1 MGVECVQLV
10 FLTANTIVMLKL
22 GVYNC
27 HTSESFEKMK
37 LSRVSFLCANI
48 CKIANNSRASIIA
61 FDEVER
67 KPNFDLWLFRVGYPV
82 HGSRPKKT
90 TFL

>member
-1 MGVECVQLV
+1 MMADS
-10 FLTANTIVMLKL
+10 TD
-22 GVYNC
+22 
-27 HTSESFEKMK
+27 
-37 LSRVSFLCANI
+37 
-48 CKIANNSRASIIA
+48 ANNLEQNKVIA

-67 KPNFDLWLFRVGYPV
+67 KPNFDLWLFRVGYSV